1 VFCSMFKLKEG
12 VGWVLVFDSSSV
24 RKANHG
30 RGRNGM
36 SHSFSFSVLVCSQ
49 SNWREEKS
57 PRGYY

>member
-1 VFCSMFKLKEG
+1 VFCSTFKVKEG

-49 SNWREEKS
+49 SKWREE
-57 PRGYY
+57 